1 MQDGNKPPDT
11 TLPSFVKRAVVAQAI
26 VIFVL
31 VWGYATWRIRSDE
44 TEVLDNAQHE
54 LRAVAAAMYVH
65 MQAVL
70 NDSIGAA
77 RAAAHSIHGHGG
89 LDSVT
94 PAQAA
99 ELLSRELS
107 SGDYVRALFVAGEG
121 HYASVTR
128 DDQFLSSETWPQ
140 WLDLT
145 PQRQRDVYIGP
156 RIQDPIERS
165 QHAIPVAV
173 RIAQPDGASVWAGA
187 LLGVEALD
195 QVYESMAIRDGSLSL
210 ISTSGDKQAGDLSR
224 EGGFIEGPS
233 PLVDGTW
240 LYAFRTVPGY
250 RLVVAAARDKRA
262 ILQPWRDRTRSLV
275 YVLTG
280 VSILF
285 LALTALLKSFMLR
298 AERANT
304 RLAQL
309 NSELESRVAARTA
322 ELQSANQRLALT
334 NQELEAFTASA
345 SHDLRSPLAAIAG
358 QAGLLRDELHS
369 PMSETA
375 RGRIDR
381 IQSCVRRSSDIIDGL
396 LSLARISRQELLNE
410 RVDLSALAQSIVDDL
425 NQQYP
430 RHRVECRIEPKLTV
444 NADPRLMKSLLYNL
458 LGNAWKYTSRTEHP
472 RVELGR
478 AEARDTT
485 VFSTRL
491 CFRCATTASASTWPE
506 RSAYSSPSIACMRPA
521 TSPVS
526 ASGSRPSRASCTATL
541 ARSPSKAPPAKA
553 RLSASR
559 CPPPR
564 LPAPSNKPSACPQQP
579 RTLRAGE
586 LLEAS
591 IRVTDAS
598 RYYVAWL
605 LCGVYTISLMDRQLV
620 AVLVQLVKLW
630 STVHYFLAARTLPA
644 EEARA

>member
-44 TEVLDNAQHE
+44 TEALDNAQHE

-77 RAAAHSIHGHGG
+77 RAAAHSIRGQGG

-94 PAQAA
+94 SAQAA

-121 HYASVTR
+121 HYASMTR

-210 ISTSGDKQAGDLSR
+210 ISTSGDLLLRVPRIPDGGGGMINVRQAPVVKQAGGLSR

-430 RHRVECRIEPKLTV
+430 RHRVECRIEPRLTV

-485 VFSTRL
+485 VFSVRDNGAGFDMAGAERIFEPFHRL
-491 CFRCATTASASTWPE
+491 HAASDFPGIGIGLATVARIVQRYAGKITVESTAGKGTTFR
-506 RSAYSSPSIACMRPA
+506 
-521 TSPVS
+521 
-526 ASGSRPSRASCTATL
+526 
-541 ARSPSKAPPAKA
+541 
-553 RLSASR
+553 
-559 CPPPR
+559 
-564 LPAPSNKPSACPQQP
+564 
-579 RTLRAGE
+579 
-586 LLEAS
+586 
-591 IRVTDAS
+591 
-598 RYYVAWL
+598 
-605 LCGVYTISLMDRQLV
+605 
-620 AVLVQLVKLW
+620 
-630 STVHYFLAARTLPA
+630 FTLPA
-644 EEARA
+644 AALAHA

>member
-1 MQDGNKPPDT
+1 MQDGNRHPDT
-11 TLPSFVKRAVVAQAI
+11 TLPSFAKRAVVVQAI
-26 VIFVL
+26 VIIAL

-44 TEVLDNAQHE
+44 SEVLDNARHE

-77 RAAAHSIHGHGG
+77 RAAALSIDAHGG
-89 LDSVT
+89 LGSIT

-99 ELLSRELS
+99 EQLSRELS

-121 HYASVTR
+121 RYLSVTR
-128 DDQFLSSETWPQ
+128 DDQILSSETWPQ

-145 PQRQRDVYIGP
+145 SQRQRNVYIGP
-156 RIQDPIERS
+156 RIQDPVESS
-165 QHAIPVAV
+165 QHAIPIAV
-173 RIAQPDGASVWAGA
+173 RVPQPSGESVWAGA

-195 QVYESMAIRDGSLSL
+195 QLYESMAIRDGSLSL
-210 ISTSGDKQAGDLSR
+210 VSTGGDLLLRVPRLPGGGDRMLNVGQTPLFKQAGDLSG
-224 EGGFIEGPS
+224 EGGFLESPS
-233 PLVDGTW
+233 PIVDGTW
-240 LYAFRTVPGY
+240 LYAFRTIAGY
-250 RLVVAAARDKRA
+250 RLVVAAARDKEA

-280 VSILF
+280 VSVLF

-345 SHDLRSPLAAIAG
+345 SHDLRSPLGAIAG

-369 PMSETA
+369 SMSDSI
-375 RGRIDR
+375 RSRIDR

-472 RVELGR
+472 RVELGQ
-478 AEARDTT
+478 AEARDAT
-485 VFSTRL
+485 VFSVRDNGAGFDMAGAERIFEPFHRL
-491 CFRCATTASASTWPE
+491 HASSDFPGIGIGLATVARIVQRYAGKITVESTAGKGTTFRFTL
-506 RSAYSSPSIACMRPA
+506 PA
-521 TSPVS
+521 
-526 ASGSRPSRASCTATL
+526 ATL
-541 ARSPSKAPPAKA
+541 AH
-553 RLSASR
+553 
-559 CPPPR
+559 C
-564 LPAPSNKPSACPQQP
+564 
-579 RTLRAGE
+579 
-586 LLEAS
+586 
-591 IRVTDAS
+591 
-598 RYYVAWL
+598 
-605 LCGVYTISLMDRQLV
+605 
-620 AVLVQLVKLW
+620 
-630 STVHYFLAARTLPA
+630 
-644 EEARA
+644 

>member
-1 MQDGNKPPDT
+1 MQDGNKHPDT

-26 VIFVL
+26 VIIVL

-44 TEVLDNAQHE
+44 AEVLDNARHE

-77 RAAAHSIHGHGG
+77 RAAALSIHGRGG
-89 LDSVT
+89 LDSIT

-121 HYASVTR
+121 HYVSVTR
-128 DDQFLSSETWPQ
+128 DDQILSYETWPQ
-140 WLDLT
+140 WLDLSS
-145 PQRQRDVYIGP
+145 QRQRNVYIGP
-156 RIQDPIERS
+156 RIQDPVESS
-165 QHAIPVAV
+165 QHAIPIAV
-173 RIAQPDGASVWAGA
+173 RVTQPGGESVWAGA

-195 QVYESMAIRDGSLSL
+195 QLYESMAIRDGSLSL
-210 ISTSGDKQAGDLSR
+210 ISTAGDLLLRVPRIPGGGERMINVGQTPLFKQAGDLSR

-233 PLVDGTW
+233 PIVDGTW
-240 LYAFRTVPGY
+240 LYSFRTIGGY
-250 RLVVAAARDKRA
+250 RLVVAAARDKQA

-275 YVLTG
+275 YVLAV
-280 VSILF
+280 VSVLF
-285 LALTALLKSFMLR
+285 LALTTLLKSYMLR

-345 SHDLRSPLAAIAG
+345 SHDLRSPLGAIAG

-369 PMSETA
+369 HSTLSEA
-375 RGRIDR
+375 IRGRIDR

-458 LGNAWKYTSRTEHP
+458 LGNAWKYTSRTEHA
-472 RVELGR
+472 RVELGQ

-485 VFSTRL
+485 VFSVRDNGAGFDMAGAEHIFEPFHRL
-491 CFRCATTASASTWPE
+491 HAASDFPGIGIGLATVARIVQRYAGKITVESAAGKGTTFR
-506 RSAYSSPSIACMRPA
+506 
-521 TSPVS
+521 
-526 ASGSRPSRASCTATL
+526 
-541 ARSPSKAPPAKA
+541 
-553 RLSASR
+553 
-559 CPPPR
+559 
-564 LPAPSNKPSACPQQP
+564 
-579 RTLRAGE
+579 
-586 LLEAS
+586 
-591 IRVTDAS
+591 
-598 RYYVAWL
+598 
-605 LCGVYTISLMDRQLV
+605 
-620 AVLVQLVKLW
+620 
-630 STVHYFLAARTLPA
+630 FTLPA
-644 EEARA
+644 AALAHA